1 MSMELDE
8 MKQAWARMD
17 LRQDGMEAL
26 LRQDFRERRLDK
38 AHASLRGALAWQAIG
53 IGCWLAFTVFV
64 ASFWVQHRHVTHLLA
79 IGLLLHAY
87 GIAGI
92 WSSVTQLL
100 LISRIH
106 LFDAPV
112 LVMERRLAQWRRFR
126 VVSTF
131 VLGLPWWFLWFLL
144 PLVWMTWWS
153 GVDVFVPSAWI
164 WANMVVGAVGV
175 VFSLWLA
182 RRFAA
187 RSIRSPWLQR
197 VADDMSGRALLRVS
211 RQLEEAA
218 RFERE

>member
-1 MSMELDE
+1 MELDE

-106 LFDAPV
+106 LFDAHV
-112 LVMERRLAQWRRFR
+112 LVMQRRLARILILEIGLRVKGRQNPNVIHTPNNVYDVPAGSQPGVPNRAWWNHERHTAGRTRR
-126 VVSTF
+126 
-131 VLGLPWWFLWFLL
+131 
-144 PLVWMTWWS
+144 
-153 GVDVFVPSAWI
+153 
-164 WANMVVGAVGV
+164 VGADR
-175 VFSLWLA
+175 W
-182 RRFAA
+182 
-187 RSIRSPWLQR
+187 I
-197 VADDMSGRALLRVS
+197 
-211 RQLEEAA
+211 
-218 RFERE
+218 ERGK